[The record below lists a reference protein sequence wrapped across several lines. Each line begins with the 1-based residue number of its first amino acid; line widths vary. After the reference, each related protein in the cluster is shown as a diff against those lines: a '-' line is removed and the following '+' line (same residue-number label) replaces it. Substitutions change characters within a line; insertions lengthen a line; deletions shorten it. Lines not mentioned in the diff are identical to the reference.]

1 MAETSISENELILRY
16 LRKLNSTMLNAV
28 RDLSEEELNWQP
40 PMLQCNSIYVIL
52 YHAAT
57 ATNWWLN
64 VVRGNII
71 ERDRPTEFSSH
82 GTFAHIE
89 EMFTSW
95 LHAAV
100 QIVPT
105 LQAEDYETVHI
116 LTRGQY
122 TTRDALMHTIEHLSL
137 HLGHIEITR
146 QWLSLRNRE
155 QKESIH

>member
-1 MAETSISENELILRY
+1 MAEIPLTENELILRY

-28 RDLSEEELNWQP
+28 RDLLEEELNWQP
-40 PMLQCNSIYVIL
+40 PMPQCNSIYVIL

-57 ATNWWLN
+57 ATHWWLN
-64 VVRGNII
+64 VVKGNII

-82 GTFAHIE
+82 GTFVQIE

-95 LHAAV
+95 LHAAE

-105 LQAEDYETVHI
+105 LQAQDYETVHI
-116 LTRGQY
+116 LARGLY
-122 TTRDALMHTIEHLSL
+122 TTRDALLHTIEHLSL

-146 QWLSLRNRE
+146 QWLRLRNRE

>member
-1 MAETSISENELILRY
+1 MADTPLTENELILHY
-16 LRKLNSTMLNAV
+16 FRKLNSSILNAA

-40 PMLQCNSIYVIL
+40 PMPQCNSIYVIL

-57 ATNWWLN
+57 ATHWWLN
-64 VVRGNII
+64 VVHGNIM
-71 ERDRPTEFSSH
+71 ERDRLTEFSSH

-95 LHAAV
+95 LHAAE

-105 LQAEDYETVHI
+105 LQAEDYETVHN
-116 LTRGQY
+116 LARGQY
-122 TTRDALMHTIEHLSL
+122 TTRDALLHTIEHLSL

-155 QKESIH
+155 QEGSIH

>member
-1 MAETSISENELILRY
+1 MAETPLTENELILRY

-28 RDLSEEELNWQP
+28 RDLSADELNWWP
-40 PMLQCNSIYVIL
+40 PIPQCNSIYVLL

-57 ATNWWLN
+57 ATYWWLN

-82 GTFAHIE
+82 GTFAQIE

-95 LHAAV
+95 LHAAE

-105 LQAEDYETVHI
+105 LQTQDYETVHI
-116 LTRGQY
+116 LSRGLY
-122 TTRDALMHTIEHLSL
+122 TTRDALLHTIEHLSL

-146 QWLSLRNRE
+146 QWLSFKGPE

>member
-1 MAETSISENELILRY
+1 MAETPLAENELILRY

-40 PMLQCNSIYVIL
+40 PIPQCNSMYVIL

-57 ATNWWLN
+57 ATHWWLN
-64 VVRGNII
+64 VVKGNII

-82 GTFAHIE
+82 GTFAQIE
-89 EMFTSW
+89 ELYNTW
-95 LHAAV
+95 LRAAE

-105 LQAEDYETVHI
+105 LSAEDYETVHI
-116 LTRGQY
+116 LSRGLY
-122 TTRDALMHTIEHLSL
+122 TTRDALLHTIEHLSL
-137 HLGHIEITR
+137 HLGHSEITR
-146 QWLSLRNRE
+146 QWLTLRNHE